1 MMKVMGVPVVLPL
14 NTPLTILTLSASRL
28 AVKVY
33 RLTSELHLMCDEILI
48 NRYTGCYAVE
58 NGADSL
64 TVALAEDG
72 DGNAGTEGV
81 FHIYISSGLYKVPNS
96 VKTPAEHL

>member
-1 MMKVMGVPVVLPL
+1 
-14 NTPLTILTLSASRL
+14 
-28 AVKVY
+28 
-33 RLTSELHLMCDEILI
+33 MCDKFVIYS
-48 NRYTGCYAVE
+48 NSGCYAVE
-58 NGADSL
+58 NGTDSL